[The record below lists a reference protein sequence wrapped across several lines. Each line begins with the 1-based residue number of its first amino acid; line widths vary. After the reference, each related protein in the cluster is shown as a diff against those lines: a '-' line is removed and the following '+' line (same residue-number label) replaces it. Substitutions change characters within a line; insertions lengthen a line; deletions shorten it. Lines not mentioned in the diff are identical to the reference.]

1 MNMREKGVTLWW
13 TALIEGETR
22 IEVKQR
28 GMSRVP

>member
-1 MNMREKGVTLWW
+1 MNMREKGEILWW

-22 IEVKQR
+22 IGVKQR